1 MRINEQMI
9 RQSKESSVV
18 STKRRNRRMPTTSC
32 IDPVV
37 GAILSGWRYDISGLS
52 PDMRTDYESHLC
64 ECQHCRSKERLHR
77 TIDVLLISVST
88 LSIMAFLLAVS
99 VIHPHRRSASC
110 RRGSHAASAHARH
123 HLARSGCVRRSLL
136 LDAALD
142 SGCRRDTSPG
152 FLGSIVRSRIPADR
166 LPANL
171 RDRITKNHA

>member
-1 MRINEQMI
+1 
-9 RQSKESSVV
+9 
-18 STKRRNRRMPTTSC
+18 MPRTSC

-52 PDMRTDYESHLC
+52 PDMRTDYESHMAT
-64 ECQHCRSKERLHR
+64 CQHCRSKERLHR

-99 VIHPHRRSASC
+99 VIHRI
-110 RRGSHAASAHARH
+110 
-123 HLARSGCVRRSLL
+123 
-136 LDAALD
+136 DAALHLGAVHVQLLRTPVAI
-142 SGCRRDTSPG
+142 SLEAVAFAGLFFSMLLWVLVAVATPLPG
-152 FLGSIVRSRIPADR
+152 FLSGLVLSRIPAER